1 MSAGNKRSKL
11 AAVGELVGEPG
22 IELEHEQ
29 GVPPLAAA
37 QGEGFGIG
45 AWSDDLEVRRSRP
58 YPNEARRIGAG
69 GVLLRADQSV
79 RDVDD
84 GRNGDLAA
92 RRRTGTET
100 PASLPHR
107 TRCGRTDRA
116 KTAVTCPNQDA
127 QPAIGPTL
135 PAPDLASGRSGPH
148 DRFCSP
154 GASNRAIGLAT
165 FGSRRLP
172 ASDERFAT

>member
-1 MSAGNKRSKL
+1 
-11 AAVGELVGEPG
+11 
-22 IELEHEQ
+22 
-29 GVPPLAAA
+29 VPPLAAA

-45 AWSDDLEVRRSRP
+45 VWSDDLEVRRSGP

-100 PASLPHR
+100 PASLPHS

-116 KTAVTCPNQDA
+116 KTVVTCPNQDA

-154 GASNRAIGLAT
+154 GASNRAIGLAR
-165 FGSRRLP
+165 GCRIIECRNLNVGDGEHQSPVVDGAVPPQPRDSVDS
-172 ASDERFAT
+172 A